1 MKLYGDLVSPF
12 VRMAMV
18 TALECDLQDR
28 VQLERELVKPSEEN
42 ERLAALSAIG
52 KIPILVTEHGH
63 AIYDSRVIMEY
74 LVHASG
80 HKELLPGDGVKRF
93 RILTLQALGQG
104 LAEAAVALRYETAT
118 RPAELKWNEFVTRLE
133 TRLAAIVADLEQNWA
148 SDLEQV
154 NAGAIA
160 VAVALCYI
168 DFRLPNFAWR
178 TSAPRLQVAIAAIAE
193 RDSFKRTA
201 LTQ

>member
-18 TALECDLQDR
+18 TVHECNLQDR
-28 VQLERELVKPSEEN
+28 VQLERELVKPFEEN

-63 AIYDSRVIMEY
+63 AVYDSRVIMEY

-80 HKELLPGDGVKRF
+80 HKEMLPDDGVKRF
-93 RILTLQALGQG
+93 RTLTLQALGQG
-104 LAEAAVALRYETAT
+104 LAEAAVALRYETAI
-118 RPAELKWNEFVTRLE
+118 RPAELKWNDLVNRLE
-133 TRLAAIVADLEQNWA
+133 TRLAAIVADLEKNWV
-148 SDLEQV
+148 SDFEQV
-154 NAGAIA
+154 NAGSIA

-168 DFRLPNFAWR
+168 DFRLANFTWR
-178 TSAPRLQVAIAAIAE
+178 ASAPRLQAAIEAIVD